1 MIKILT
7 NLDALNK
14 KYTLSKNKAI
24 ISVLIYFL
32 LMVFG
37 AVFLLSAIDDN
48 DDYFQK
54 YSETDNIIQ
63 ILHVKNGIGL
73 VEKIEFNNSIYKD
86 PDVDIYTFT
95 IAEEGEEPDES
106 LLFLNDYLLITSAAA
121 FTPSQTEKINE
132 AFMKSIFTDEK
143 LYNNEYRVYRYLPK
157 TLKDNEVKLNEL
169 FSHFNIENP
178 VFEYSIEESRDLNGL
193 GNSLLN
199 FVLFTIIII
208 GLILVMY
215 NVLEADILRSSFGKV
230 ISQSLITLALL
241 YVFGFLGNII
251 SIVLSALFK
260 ERVLT
265 SVNQLS
271 IVETLHSGQAVMMI
285 ISVVL
290 LGPIVEELIFRKS
303 LFSLFKN
310 KKLAIIISSLIF
322 GLIHLIAEPSLAS
335 VIINL
340 PSYLIPGLVFGYFYA
355 QNDENILVPTI
366 AHILSNLI
374 SVLLIYAI

>member
-63 ILHVKNGIGL
+63 TLHVKNGIGL

-143 LYNNEYRVYRYLPK
+143 LYNNDYRVYRYLPK

-303 LFSLFKN
+303 LFSLFEN

-340 PSYLIPGLVFGYFYA
+340 PAYLIPGLVFGYFYA
-355 QNDENILVPTI
+355 KNDENILVPTV

>member
-7 NLDALNK
+7 NLNALNK

-24 ISVLIYFL
+24 ISILIYFL

-106 LLFLNDYLLITSAAA
+106 LLFLNDYLLITSATA
-121 FTPSQTEKINE
+121 FTPSQTEKIDE
-132 AFMKSIFTDEK
+132 TFMKSIFTDEK

-157 TLKDNEVKLNEL
+157 TLKDNEVKFNEL

-178 VFEYSIEESRDLNGL
+178 VFEYSTKESRDLNGL

-215 NVLEADILRSSFGKV
+215 NALEADILRSSFGKV

-241 YVFGFLGNII
+241 YVFSFLGNMI

-303 LFSLFKN
+303 LFSLFEN

-340 PSYLIPGLVFGYFYA
+340 PAYLIPGLVFGYFYA
-355 QNDENILVPTI
+355 KNDENILVPTI

>member
-14 KYTLSKNKAI
+14 KYTLSNKAI

-63 ILHVKNGIGL
+63 TLHVKNGIGL

-340 PSYLIPGLVFGYFYA
+340 PAYLIPGLVFGYFYA
-355 QNDENILVPTI
+355 KNDENILVPTI